1 MEIGD
6 IFGNAARAALGPEAA
21 ILALLALGL
30 NVHFGYTGLYNF
42 GQVGFMLMGAFGVG
56 VAVATWGWSM
66 WVGIALAIVLAVAFA
81 LALGLPTLRLRADY
95 FAIVT
100 IASAEILRFVAR
112 SSSAIDLTGGPY
124 GLQDVANDFY
134 DLNPF
139 ADGID
144 FGSFRYSANQLF
156 SLTVGW
162 VLVGLCTYLVY
173 RLIGSPWGR
182 VVRSIREDE
191 DVARSLGKNVFGY
204 KMQSLVIGG
213 VLGGLGGIMWAL
225 TTSSVNAN
233 TFQPQQ
239 TFFAYTILIIGGAA
253 TPLGPV
259 VGAIIFQFIFAGS
272 QSTLAQ
278 LAREGW
284 LPGFLEGSQARGALS
299 LALVGLI
306 LVLML
311 TFRPEGIFGNREE
324 IALGR

>member
-1 MEIGD
+1 MEFSD
-6 IFGNAARAALGPEAA
+6 IFGNAARAALGPQAA
-21 ILALLALGL
+21 ILAFLALGL

-42 GQVGFMLMGAFGVG
+42 GQVGFMLVGAFGVG

-66 WVGIALAIVLAVAFA
+66 WLGIVLAIVLAVIFAF
-81 LALGLPTLRLRADY
+81 LLGLPTLRLRADY

-112 SSSAIDLTGGPY
+112 SGSATDITGGPF
-124 GLQDVANDFY
+124 GLQDVASDFY
-134 DLNPF
+134 ALNPF
-139 ADGID
+139 SEGID
-144 FGSFRYSANQLF
+144 FGAFRYSANQLF

-162 VLVGLCTYLVY
+162 VLVGLCAFAI
-173 RLIGSPWGR
+173 RGLIRSPWGR
-182 VVRSIREDE
+182 VIRSIREDE
-191 DVARSLGKNVFGY
+191 DVASSLGKNVFSY

-213 VLGGLGGIMWAL
+213 ILGAIGGIMWAL

-253 TPLGPV
+253 TPFGPV
-259 VGAIIFQFIFAGS
+259 IGAIIFQFIFAGS

-278 LAREGW
+278 LDRNGW
-284 LPGFLEGSQARGALS
+284 LPGFLQGNQVRGALS
-299 LALVGLI
+299 LALVGLV

-311 TFRPEGIFGNREE
+311 AFRPQGIFGNKRE

>member
-1 MEIGD
+1 MDLAD
-6 IFGNAARAALGPEAA
+6 IVGNAARAALGPEAA
-21 ILALLALGL
+21 ILALLAVGL
-30 NVHFGYTGLYNF
+30 NLHFGYTGLYNF
-42 GQVGFMLMGAFGVG
+42 GQVGFMLVGAFGVG
-56 VAVATWGWSM
+56 VAVSTWGWSM
-66 WVGIALAIVLAVAFA
+66 WVGIVLALVLGVGLA

-100 IASAEILRFVAR
+100 IAAAEILRFAAR
-112 SSSAIDLTGGPY
+112 SSSATDLTGGPF
-124 GLQDVANDFY
+124 GLQDVNRDFQ

-139 ADGID
+139 SSGFD
-144 FGSFRYSANQLF
+144 FGNFRYSAGQLW

-162 VLVGLCTYLVY
+162 ILVVLLLV
-173 RLIGSPWGR
+173 RSPWGR

-204 KMQSLVIGG
+204 KMQSLIIGG
-213 VLGGLGGIMWAL
+213 VIGAVGGIMWAL

-253 TPLGPV
+253 TPLGPI
-259 VGAIIFQFIFAGS
+259 VGAVIFQFLFAGA

-278 LAREGW
+278 LDSNGW
-284 LPGFLEGSQARGALS
+284 LPGFLEGNQSRGALS
-299 LALVGLI
+299 LALMGLL
-306 LVLML
+306 LVAML
-311 TFRPEGIFGNREE
+311 AFRPQGIFGNKEE

>member
-21 ILALLALGL
+21 VLALLALGL

-42 GQVGFMLMGAFGVG
+42 GQVGFMLVGAFGVG

-66 WVGIALAIVLAVAFA
+66 WIGIALAIVLAVAFA

-124 GLQDVANDFY
+124 GLQDVASDFY

-139 ADGID
+139 DDGID

-173 RLIGSPWGR
+173 RLIRSPWGR

-311 TFRPEGIFGNREE
+311 TFRPEGIFGKREE

>member
-1 MEIGD
+1 MAFND
-6 IFGNAARAALGPEAA
+6 IFGNALRAALGPEAA

-42 GQVGFMLMGAFGVG
+42 GQVGFMLVGAFGVG

-81 LALGLPTLRLRADY
+81 FLLGLPTLRLRADY

-100 IASAEILRFVAR
+100 IAAAEILRFVTR
-112 SSSAIDLTGGPY
+112 SGSATELTGGPF
-124 GLQDVANDFY
+124 GLQDIAGDFY
-134 DLNPF
+134 ALNPF
-139 ADGID
+139 SSGVEM
-144 FGSFRYSANQLF
+144 GSLRYSPNQLF

-162 VLVGLCTYLVY
+162 ILVGVLTLVVLG
-173 RLIGSPWGR
+173 LIRSPWGR
-182 VVRSIREDE
+182 VIRAIREDE
-191 DVARSLGKNVFGY
+191 DVVSSLGKNVFGY

-213 VLGGLGGIMWAL
+213 VMGAVGGIMWSL

-253 TPLGPV
+253 TTMGPV
-259 VGAIIFQFIFAGS
+259 VGAVIFQFVFAGS
-272 QSTLAQ
+272 QSVLDE
-278 LAREGW
+278 LDSNGW
-284 LPGFLEGSQARGALS
+284 LPGFLQGNQARGALS
-299 LALVGLI
+299 LGLVGLI

-311 TFRPEGIFGNREE
+311 AFRPQGIFGNKEE